1 MKKIIT
7 FFVIILFI
15 VVAIFVKYADYKAE
29 YNRLQKENTEF
40 DYYYNKQLDGATL
53 ATLIAKA
60 IDNNEKNNIEKDNKG
75 KYIENEDTSIKIQIY
90 MSDTD
95 TIYDMEVISNGGM
108 NNFVKNFNIIQFKCT
123 KVEYHQNKKIKYL
136 YFEQIPD

>member
-15 VVAIFVKYADYKAE
+15 VVAIFVKYTDYKAE
-29 YNRLQKENTEF
+29 YNRLQKENAEF

-95 TIYDMEVISNGGM
+95 TIYDMEVIDNGGM

>member
-7 FFVIILFI
+7 FFAIILFI
-15 VVAIFVKYADYKAE
+15 VVAIFVKYIDYKAE
-29 YNRLQKENTEF
+29 YNKLQKENAEF

-90 MSDTD
+90 MSDND
-95 TIYDMEVISNGGM
+95 TTYDMEVINNGGI

>member
-1 MKKIIT
+1 MKKIII

-15 VVAIFVKYADYKAE
+15 VVAIFVKYTDYKAE
-29 YNRLQKENTEF
+29 YNKLQKENAEF

-60 IDNNEKNNIEKDNKG
+60 VDNNEKNSIEKDNKG
-75 KYIENEDTSIKIQIY
+75 KYIENEDASIKIQIY
-90 MSDTD
+90 MSDND
-95 TIYDMEVISNGGM
+95 TTYDMEVINNGGI